1 MPNASA
7 GGGCGGPL
15 ADDRGRL
22 GEIRLLASLPAAEL
36 IEIERRCRWRRYHA
50 GEQILDR
57 DSETRD
63 VLFISEGRIRVVNY
77 AASGR
82 EIAFAVVEAGGH
94 VGELSAI
101 DGQGRSATV
110 VAVTDCLIGSLS
122 AEAFGALLERH
133 AAVAVALLRHLS
145 RIIRTGDERIAE
157 LSVLGAV
164 PRVYRELLRLAEPD
178 PSDAKA
184 WRIADLPTQ
193 QDIASRVGATRE
205 TVARALGQILTAGVV
220 QRRGRTL
227 LIRDREMLEELSD
240 PPDAS

>member
-1 MPNASA
+1 ME
-7 GGGCGGPL
+7 G
-15 ADDRGRL
+15 DRGRL
-22 GEIRLLASLPAAEL
+22 GEIRLLASLPTAEL
-36 IEIERRCRWRRYHA
+36 VALERRCRWRRYHA
-50 GEQILDR
+50 GEQILHR
-57 DSETRD
+57 DSDTRD
-63 VLFISEGRIRVVNY
+63 VLFIAEGRIRVVNY

-82 EIAFAVVEAGGH
+82 EIAFAVVETGGH

-101 DGQGRSATV
+101 DGKGRSAAV
-110 VAVTDCLIGSLS
+110 VAVTDCTIASLS

-133 AAVAVALLRHLS
+133 APVAVALLRHLS
-145 RIIRTGDERIAE
+145 RIIRIGDERIAE

-178 PSDAKA
+178 PSDASL

-205 TVARALGQILTAGVV
+205 TVARALGQILSAGVV
-220 QRRGRTL
+220 QRHGRTL

-240 PPDAS
+240 PPDAG